1 MPKYAVAYV
10 VFDST
15 QLSIE
20 VVEADNWKIALCLHS
35 EVGEDAAK
43 EFLKCN
49 IVAEAL
55 QLARDMDSE
64 IAILRIK

>member
-20 VVEADNWKIALCLHS
+20 VVEADNWKIAICLHS
-35 EVGEDAAK
+35 GVGEDAAK

-49 IVAEAL
+49 TVAEAL

>member
-10 VFDST
+10 VFNST

-35 EVGEDAAK
+35 GVGEDAAK
-43 EFLKCN
+43 EFMKCN
-49 IVAEAL
+49 TVAEAC
-55 QLARDMDSE
+55 QLASAMDSE